1 MRTMSQGPGAANRDI
16 SNDPQSWGQLVRQSA
31 NGRSSH
37 YERENGE
44 GSKNA
49 THVFWTLEAATR
61 CPSCDH
67 RHDR

>member
-16 SNDPQSWGQLVRQSA
+16 SNDPQSWGQLVRQSVS
-31 NGRSSH
+31 GRASY
-37 YERENGE
+37 YERENGD
-44 GSKNA
+44 GSKNV